1 MKIGIDLGG
10 TKTESI
16 LIDDSGKEIFRK
28 RIKTEKNYKGTIEG
42 IISLINEIETKFGN
56 VSSIGIGMPGI
67 VSNETSLVKNANSIW
82 LNGQPLKK
90 DLIKLL
96 NREITIENDANCF
109 ALSESVDGAGKG
121 YRIVFGV
128 IIGTGTGGGIV
139 FKAGIK

>member
-1 MKIGIDLGG
+1 
-10 TKTESI
+10 
-16 LIDDSGKEIFRK
+16 
-28 RIKTEKNYKGTIEG
+28 
-42 IISLINEIETKFGN
+42 
-56 VSSIGIGMPGI
+56 MPGI

-121 YRIVFGV
+121 
-128 IIGTGTGGGIV
+128 
-139 FKAGIK
+139 